1 LTLACVAVYLR
12 VGIPL
17 RVDRAKAPS
26 PPPLS
31 SNPHRIMVQF
41 DASLLQHS
49 YDDDA
54 PRGPSDEFN
63 PENREEVIA
72 MMKDLADDDPFRS
85 EDEVEYIE
93 DVMHNELSAESSE
106 RDHCRKYLQRQREI
120 HRML

>member
-1 LTLACVAVYLR
+1 
-12 VGIPL
+12 
-17 RVDRAKAPS
+17 
-26 PPPLS
+26 
-31 SNPHRIMVQF
+31 MVEF

>member
-1 LTLACVAVYLR
+1 
-12 VGIPL
+12 
-17 RVDRAKAPS
+17 
-26 PPPLS
+26 
-31 SNPHRIMVQF
+31 MVQF
-41 DASLLQHS
+41 DASLLQYR

-54 PRGPSDEFN
+54 PRGPSGTFN

-72 MMKDLADDDPFRS
+72 MMEDLAEEDPFRS
-85 EDEVEYIE
+85 EDEVAYIE